1 RPTPPL
7 LSPLSLH
14 DALPI
19 SVWCA
24 TCAPCSGPCFLRWL
38 PPASSSDTAPAA
50 ALLGACRRA
59 RRQLSRPGP
68 GRRGQNRARAKNRFF
83 LLRECDFRC
92 ANLSQSLFFRSSKKH
107 GLVDGEY
114 EAAWSRDVPPSEG
127 VTAALLFLM
136 KKIAFS
142 VCIYISVVCWVP
154 RAFGKFLTAEAGCE
168 LQLGSFSVAD

>member
-1 RPTPPL
+1 GYLFVSQVPPPPA
-7 LSPLSLH
+7 LSTLSLH

-19 SVWCA
+19 
-24 TCAPCSGPCFLRWL
+24 F

-50 ALLGACRRA
+50 ALLGACRRV

-107 GLVDGEY
+107 GLVDGE
-114 EAAWSRDVPPSEG
+114 
-127 VTAALLFLM
+127 
-136 KKIAFS
+136 
-142 VCIYISVVCWVP
+142 
-154 RAFGKFLTAEAGCE
+154 
-168 LQLGSFSVAD
+168 